1 MSVTSGF
8 FNSINNDRLYDAKQM
23 AEIFDGIINDGVYQ
37 SIGQR
42 FMVNYAGN
50 GMAVT
55 IGSGRAWFNHTW
67 CKNDNAF
74 VMMLDQGEAVLNRI
88 DTIAI
93 KVDHNNEV
101 RDTNI
106 VLVKGTPAVN
116 PAAPT
121 LTDTA
126 NVFWHPIANIY
137 VGKGATTIS
146 QSNISYR
153 VGIDSRTP
161 YVTGILQVLSIANIV
176 AQWQAEFSEWEQA
189 EKNDIM
195 RWYENLHNQLDEN
208 QAIHLQFEIDDLLDR
223 LKLDNVFNLV
233 CPAVASYSANG
244 VNVQSNGD
252 GTITL
257 SGRNTAGGD
266 STVWWNLFESSW
278 GAPSNKKYLANGK
291 YKLYG
296 YGFGG
301 NLGATNNITAYLQV
315 YGKRST
321 SASDVVILANTKSSE
336 TSVEFEVTDSYPVI
350 GVRLVVT
357 GGASVSGKIKPMIT
371 TKSTPAPTAFIPGAM
386 SNQALTAK
394 VNGLENSG
402 NSNATAIANLQTV
415 VNNLWKTLYP
425 VGSILINTSGTNPAT
440 YLGGTWI
447 EWGSG
452 RVPVGVNSRDDD
464 FKSANQTGGA
474 KKVRLRSTQV
484 PLREHFHKVREHT
497 HEIRG
502 FQSVLTDSSDSIA
515 GSAAWLQ
522 FQPDGNLVIY
532 SRYEKQEGTDNPKVL
547 WQSGTN
553 QDYRVNEPDSDY
565 GSFSTRGRMSTE
577 SAPKEGAWNSKTE
590 YEGYPSDPINPHTSY
605 NASEDVSLLQ
615 PYVTCYMWMRTA

>member
-55 IGSGRAWFNHTW
+55 VGSGRAWFNHTW
-67 CKNDNAF
+67 CKNDDAF
-74 VMMLDQGEAVLNRI
+74 VMTLDQGEAVLNRI

-93 KVDHNNEV
+93 KVDHTNEV

-153 VGIDSRTP
+153 VGVDSRTP

-189 EKNDIM
+189 EKDDII
-195 RWYENLHNQLDEN
+195 RWYDNLHDQLDEN

-244 VNVQSNGD
+244 VSIQSTGD

-257 SGRNTAGGD
+257 SGRNTASGD
-266 STVWWNLFESSW
+266 ATIWWNLFESTW
-278 GAPSNKKYLANGK
+278 GAPSNKKYLSSGK

-296 YGFGG
+296 YGFGAH
-301 NLGATNNITAYLQV
+301 LGTANNITAYLQV

-321 SASDVVILANTKSSE
+321 SSSEVVVLASTKSTE

-350 GVRLVVT
+350 GIRLVVSAN
-357 GGASVSGKIKPMIT
+357 ASVSGTIKPMIT
-371 TKSTPAPTAFIPGAM
+371 TKSTTAPIAFTPGAM

-394 VNGLENSG
+394 VNGLETNVISNTSRVGSLEQRSG
-402 NSNATAIANLQTV
+402 NSETAIVNLQTAV
-415 VNNLWKTLYP
+415 ANLWKTIYP
-425 VGSILINTSGTNPAT
+425 VGSILMNASGANPAT
-440 YLGGTWI
+440 YLGGSWVA
-447 EWGSG
+447 WGSG
-452 RVPVGVNSRDDD
+452 RVPVGVNTSDSN
-464 FKSANQTGGA
+464 FNTVEKTGGTSTVKLTA
-474 KKVRLRSTQV
+474 AQSGLPGHEHAVSSHNHTIKGITRS
-484 PLREHFHKVREHT
+484 
-497 HEIRG
+497 EIY
-502 FQSVLTDSSDSIA
+502 
-515 GSAAWLQ
+515 GSTNAYLQ
-522 FQPDGNLVIY
+522 MQRDGNLIIY
-532 SRYEKQEGTDNPKVL
+532 DAGYNSAAGEPYPPLWYTHTEGQGHQTAVQNACDVAIGK
-547 WQSGTN
+547 
-553 QDYRVNEPDSDY
+553 
-565 GSFSTRGRMSTE
+565 GSMSTE
-577 SAPKEGAWNSKTE
+577 MNGAVAQRNE
-590 YEGYPSDPINPHTSY
+590 
-605 NASEDVSLLQ
+605 SEEAAQAHNNLQ
-615 PYVTCYMWMRTA
+615 PYITCYMWKRVG

>member
-8 FNSINNDRLYDAKQM
+8 FNSVNNDRLYDAKQM

-50 GMAVT
+50 GMTVT
-55 IGSGRAWFNHTW
+55 VGSGRAWFNHTW
-67 CKNDNAF
+67 CKNDDAF
-74 VMMLDQGEAVLNRI
+74 VMTLDQGEAVLNRI

-93 KVDHNNEV
+93 KVDHTNEV

-116 PAAPT
+116 PDAPT
-121 LTDTA
+121 LTDTT

-146 QSNISYR
+146 QSNITYR
-153 VGIDSRTP
+153 VGVDSRTP

-189 EKNDIM
+189 EKIDITH
-195 RWYENLHNQLDEN
+195 WYENLRNQLDEN

-223 LKLDNVFNLV
+223 LKLNNVFNLV

-244 VNVQSNGD
+244 VNVQSTGD

-257 SGRNTAGGD
+257 SGRNTSGGD
-266 STVWWNLFESSW
+266 SIIWWNLFESGLGS
-278 GAPSNKKYLANGK
+278 PSGKKYLSNGK

-301 NLGATNNITAYLQV
+301 NLGSADNITAYLQV

-321 SASDVVILANTKSSE
+321 SASSAVVLAHTRSSE

-350 GVRLVVT
+350 GVRLVVS

-371 TKSTPAPTAFIPGAM
+371 TKSTTAPEGFVPGAM
-386 SNQALTAK
+386 SNQALTQK
-394 VNGLENSG
+394 VNGLESG
-402 NSNATAIANLQTV
+402 NNSNTTAIENLQDA
-415 VNNLWKTLYP
+415 VNNLWKTFYP
-425 VGSILINTSGTNPAT
+425 VGSILINTSGTNPST
-440 YLGGTWI
+440 YLGGSWV

-452 RVPVGVNSRDDD
+452 RVPVGV
-464 FKSANQTGGA
+464 KSTDSNFSTVEKTGGTSTVKLTA
-474 KKVRLRSTQV
+474 LQSGLPGHEHAVRA
-484 PLREHFHKVREHT
+484 HDHT
-497 HEIRG
+497 IRG
-502 FQSVLTDSSDSIA
+502 ITRGETF
-515 GSAAWLQ
+515 GSTRAYLQ
-522 FQPDGNLVIY
+522 MQRDGNLIVYDAGYDASTGQPYPPLWSTHTDGQGHQTAVENACDVAIGKG
-532 SRYEKQEGTDNPKVL
+532 SMATDMNGTVAL
-547 WQSGTN
+547 
-553 QDYRVNEPDSDY
+553 RNEP
-565 GSFSTRGRMSTE
+565 E
-577 SAPKEGAWNSKTE
+577 EAAQAHN
-590 YEGYPSDPINPHTSY
+590 N
-605 NASEDVSLLQ
+605 LQ
-615 PYVTCYMWMRTA
+615 PYITCYMWKRVG